1 MPEPTVAP
9 RIDDLSDPPLGTAMR
24 KNSGRS
30 LNALVCDDVR
40 EEVGHKSTLVGVYQ
54 GDLTVH
60 DAPTILP
67 KLSFFFRVIA
77 RAERPMTRLVVR
89 VLKNGEDFLTADFA
103 EDALPTPDSSEG
115 TYHVQIVLQAQPFE
129 VSGPA
134 DLQFLAETEDETLE
148 GGRLVIRVAES
159 GSTTLQ

>member
-1 MPEPTVAP
+1 M
-9 RIDDLSDPPLGTAMR
+9 RNRSD
-24 KNSGRS
+24 RS

-60 DAPTILP
+60 EAPTVLP

-77 RAERPMTRLVVR
+77 RADRPMTRLVVR

-103 EDALPTPDSSEG
+103 EDALPKPDPTDS

-129 VSGPA
+129 VTGPA
-134 DLQFLAETEDETLE
+134 DLHFLADTEDETLE

-159 GSTTLQ
+159 RSTTLQ

>member
-1 MPEPTVAP
+1 
-9 RIDDLSDPPLGTAMR
+9 MR

-134 DLQFLAETEDETLE
+134 DLHFLAETEDEMLE
-148 GGRLVIRVAES
+148 GGGLVIRVAES
-159 GSTTLQ
+159 GSATLQ